1 MTVEMKQKGARVAS
15 QGTTFAQKQ
24 KDSGDKKSVHINKSA
39 RRIKYLTNKEE
50 CQNYGKTGNP
60 AECNYIK
67 ECQNCGKT
75 GHPAICCLHKKI
87 VSLIEEDSA
96 DEIPGVDSLDVTVVN
111 QPTGVITGPQADPP
125 QDAGHVRCSRNSNAV
140 IDIALDEDPEQQVVA

>member
-50 CQNYGKTGNP
+50 CQNYGKTGN
-60 AECNYIK
+60 
-67 ECQNCGKT
+67 
-75 GHPAICCLHKKI
+75 PAICCLHKKI